1 MLIEDEEPQSKEK
14 NYPESSNRSE
24 RNRASSLK
32 IDARKSPLLS
42 HYRERNRATEAR
54 ESPRAI
60 EIKCERER
68 EREDSEAINAR
79 EIEIENEKSEINE
92 IENE

>member
-68 EREDSEAINAR
+68 ERGFGSDQCERDRNRKR
-79 EIEIENEKSEINE
+79 EI
-92 IENE
+92 